1 MDFEPDPEATL
12 VRTGQ
17 SVRIPAEAIRHPEF
31 PAQDVAEWA
40 QNLPP
45 VQFVA
50 QDGAQVPRSMTLNN
64 LLLIL

>member
-1 MDFEPDPEATL
+1 MDFEPDFEATL

-31 PAQDVAEWA
+31 PAQDGAEWA

-45 VQFVA
+45 LQFVA
-50 QDGAQVPRSMTLNN
+50 QNNTQIPRSMTA
-64 LLLIL
+64 